1 MLNTLH
7 ALQSKIFS
15 LSSPHTQPSV
25 EIHVYL
31 LFLCISG
38 SFLSSS
44 GMWFKESI
52 WSLLPLCLHAFLL
65 VTFFTQLPY
74 PSQKWRVIWCV
85 CSSLMCLLKKCNHM
99 IIQKQIST
107 FGLGWQDQVWKL
119 HWWARNELFTEEFQ
133 TVDTVVYV
141 HGLVMLEFV
150 WLVTFISFR
159 KSLQIWLKMQDLVM
173 LLMKT

>member
-1 MLNTLH
+1 MLNILH

-31 LFLCISG
+31 PFLCISG

-74 PSQKWRVIWCV
+74 PSQKWRVNWCV
-85 CSSLMCLLKKCNHM
+85 CSSLMCLLKKCNHDYSKANLNIWSLLARSGLKAPLM
-99 IIQKQIST
+99 SKKWAFHRGISNCWHCCLCT
-107 FGLGWQDQVWKL
+107 W
-119 HWWARNELFTEEFQ
+119 
-133 TVDTVVYV
+133 
-141 HGLVMLEFV
+141 
-150 WLVTFISFR
+150 ISNVGICLTSCFYF
-159 KSLQIWLKMQDLVM
+159 L
-173 LLMKT
+173 

>member
-1 MLNTLH
+1 MLNILH

-31 LFLCISG
+31 PFLCISG

-52 WSLLPLCLHAFLL
+52 WSLLPVCLHAFLL

-107 FGLGWQDQVWKL
+107 IIVSVSKIRFESSTNEQEMSFPQ
-119 HWWARNELFTEEFQ
+119 RNFKPLTLLFMYM
-133 TVDTVVYV
+133 D
-141 HGLVMLEFV
+141 
-150 WLVTFISFR
+150 
-159 KSLQIWLKMQDLVM
+159 
-173 LLMKT
+173 